1 MDKKPFHPKIKLT
14 RTSWILIGLA
24 AALLVLVIVL
34 LLLLPKAPA
43 EEVPTEPA
51 ATVAV
56 TEAPTAEP
64 TAAPTEP
71 TETVPEET
79 GPPMLPKMAE
89 LYAENPEIIGWLTI
103 PGTNVDYPV
112 MLTPDEPEKYIH
124 KNFKGIYSVGGVP
137 FMEDACSM
145 DPESDN
151 LIIYGHNMKNGT
163 QFQNLMNYTMKKYWE
178 EHPQILFSTLYE
190 ERTYEIISAFYD
202 QVYSP
207 KDKVFKFYQFI
218 DAKDEAD
225 FENAMKHYKEKA
237 EYETGVTAE
246 YGDKLITLVT
256 CSYHMDYGR
265 FVVVAKE
272 ITPEVQET
280 VPTEITAD

>member
-1 MDKKPFHPKIKLT
+1 MNKKHNHSHFKLSKT
-14 RTSWILIGLA
+14 GWVLSGIA
-24 AALLVLVIVL
+24 AALLILVMVL
-34 LLLLPKAPA
+34 LLLLPKTP
-43 EEVPTEPA
+43 EEEEATEPA
-51 ATVAV
+51 ATAAV
-56 TEAPTAEP
+56 TEAPTEEATE
-64 TAAPTEP
+64 APTEAP
-71 TETVPEET
+71 ETVPPET
-79 GPPMLPKMAE
+79 EPPMLPKMAE
-89 LYAENPEIIGWLTI
+89 LYAENPDIIGWLTI

-124 KNFKGIYSVGGVP
+124 KNFNGIYSIGGLP
-137 FMEDACSM
+137 FMEDECSM

-178 EHPQILFSTLYE
+178 EHPRILFSTLYE

-202 QVYSP
+202 QIYSP
-207 KDKVFKFYQFI
+207 RDKVFKFYQFI

-237 EYETGVTAE
+237 EYDTGVTAE
-246 YGDKLITLVT
+246 YGDRLITLVT
-256 CSYHMDYGR
+256 CSYHIDYGR

-272 ITPEVQET
+272 ITPEVPET
-280 VPTEITAD
+280 VPAETTN

>member
-1 MDKKPFHPKIKLT
+1 MNKKPLHSKFKLSKT
-14 RTSWILIGLA
+14 GRILSGIA
-24 AALLVLVIVL
+24 AALLILVIVL
-34 LLLLPKAPA
+34 LLLIPKEPA
-43 EEVPTEPA
+43 EELNTEPTATIAVTEVPTEEP
-51 ATVAV
+51 
-56 TEAPTAEP
+56 TEAPTE
-64 TAAPTEP
+64 AP
-71 TETVPEET
+71 ETVPPET
-79 GPPMLPKMAE
+79 EPPMLPKMAE

-272 ITPEVQET
+272 IIPEVQET
-280 VPTEITAD
+280 VPADTTN

>member
-71 TETVPEET
+71 TETVPAET
-79 GPPMLPKMAE
+79 EPPMLPKMAE
-89 LYAENPEIIGWLTI
+89 LYAENPDVIGWITI
-103 PGTNVDYPV
+103 PGTDVDYPV
-112 MLTPDEPEKYIH
+112 MYTPDDPEKYIH
-124 KNFKGIYSVGGVP
+124 KNFKGIYSLGGLH
-137 FMEDACSM
+137 FKEDECSM

-151 LIIYGHNMKNGT
+151 LIN
-163 QFQNLMNYTMKKYWE
+163 
-178 EHPQILFSTLYE
+178 
-190 ERTYEIISAFYD
+190 
-202 QVYSP
+202 
-207 KDKVFKFYQFI
+207 
-218 DAKDEAD
+218 
-225 FENAMKHYKEKA
+225 
-237 EYETGVTAE
+237 
-246 YGDKLITLVT
+246 
-256 CSYHMDYGR
+256 
-265 FVVVAKE
+265 
-272 ITPEVQET
+272 
-280 VPTEITAD
+280 

>member
-1 MDKKPFHPKIKLT
+1 MNKKPFHSKIKLNKT
-14 RTSWILIGLA
+14 AWILSGIA
-24 AALLVLVIVL
+24 VALLILVIVL

-43 EEVPTEPA
+43 EEVPAESA
-51 ATVAV
+51 VTVAV

-71 TETVPEET
+71 TETVPAET
-79 GPPMLPKMAE
+79 EPPMLPKMAE
-89 LYAENPEIIGWLTI
+89 LYAENPDIIGWITI
-103 PGTNVDYPV
+103 PGTKVDYPV

-124 KNFKGIYSVGGVP
+124 RNFKGHHSIGGVP
-137 FMEDACSM
+137 FMEDECSM

-163 QFQNLMNYTMKKYWE
+163 QFKDLMNYTMKKYWE

-202 QVYSP
+202 KVYTT

-225 FENAMKHYKEKA
+225 FEYAVKYFKENG
-237 EYETGVTAE
+237 EYDTGVTAQ
-246 YGDKLITLVT
+246 YGDKLIMLVT
-256 CSYHMDYGR
+256 CSYHIDDGR

-272 ITPEVQET
+272 ITPEVPET
-280 VPTEITAD
+280 VPAETTN

>member
-1 MDKKPFHPKIKLT
+1 MNKKPLHSKINLS
-14 RTSWILIGLA
+14 RTSWILSGIA
-24 AALLVLVIVL
+24 VALLILMIAL
-34 LLLLPKAPA
+34 ILLLPKTPA
-43 EEVPTEPA
+43 EKVPTEPA
-51 ATVAV
+51 ATVTA

-89 LYAENPEIIGWLTI
+89 LYAENPDVIGWVSI
-103 PGTNVDYPV
+103 PGTKVDYPV
-112 MLTPDEPEKYIH
+112 MYTPGDPEKYIH
-124 KNFKGIYSVGGVP
+124 KNFKGVYSLGGLP
-137 FMEDACSM
+137 FMEDECSM

-178 EHPQILFSTLYE
+178 EHPRILFSTLYE
-190 ERTYEIISAFYD
+190 ERTYEIVSAFYD
-202 QVYSP
+202 QIYGP
-207 KDKVFKFYQFI
+207 KDNVFKFYQFI

-225 FENAMKHYKEKA
+225 FENAIKYFKEKS
-237 EYETGVTAE
+237 EYDTGVTAQ
-246 YGDKLITLVT
+246 YGDKLISLVT
-256 CSYHMDYGR
+256 CSYHIDDGR

-272 ITPEVQET
+272 ITPEVPET
-280 VPTEITAD
+280 VPAETTN

>member
-64 TAAPTEP
+64 TAAPPEP

-89 LYAENPEIIGWLTI
+89 LYAENPDVIGWITI
-103 PGTNVDYPV
+103 PGTDVDYPV
-112 MLTPDEPEKYIH
+112 MYTPDDPEKYIH
-124 KNFKGIYSVGGVP
+124 KNFKGIYSLGGLP
-137 FMEDACSM
+137 FMEDECSM

-202 QVYSP
+202 RVYRSSE
-207 KDKVFKFYQFI
+207 KVFKFYQFI

-237 EYETGVTAE
+237 EYDTGVTAE

-265 FVVVAKE
+265 FVVVAKQ
-272 ITPEVQET
+272 ITPEIPET
-280 VPTEITAD
+280 VPAETTN

>member
-1 MDKKPFHPKIKLT
+1 MNKKPLHSKFKLT
-14 RTSWILIGLA
+14 KAGWILSGIA
-24 AALLVLVIVL
+24 AALLILVVVL
-34 LLLLPKAPA
+34 LLMLPKAPA

-56 TEAPTAEP
+56 TEAPTEEP
-64 TAAPTEP
+64 TDAPTEAP
-71 TETVPEET
+71 ETVPPET
-79 GPPMLPKMAE
+79 EPPMLPKMAE
-89 LYAENPEIIGWLTI
+89 LYAENPDIIGWITI
-103 PGTNVDYPV
+103 PGTNIDYPV
-112 MLTPDEPEKYIH
+112 MLTPEEPEKYIH
-124 KNFKGIYSVGGVP
+124 RTFDGYYSFGGLP

-163 QFQNLMNYTMKKYWE
+163 QFQNLMNYTMKKYWQ

-202 QVYSP
+202 KVYTT

-218 DAKDEAD
+218 DAEDEAD
-225 FENAMKHYKEKA
+225 FENAVKYFKENG
-237 EYETGVTAE
+237 EYDTGVTAE
-246 YGDKLITLVT
+246 YGDKLIMLVT
-256 CSYHMDYGR
+256 CSYHIDDGR

-272 ITPEVQET
+272 ITPEIPET
-280 VPTEITAD
+280 VPAETTN